1 MKWISRL
8 AVLAQTGWVRGGL
21 FLALV
26 GLYGGWSGYV
36 VARNKP
42 VDFNLYY
49 VAAYGFAQGYDIYGA
64 DEALWTQV
72 GVESGMTNYAPP
84 YRYPPLTALVVW
96 PLTFFPPRVAA
107 GLWLGATAAAFILSA
122 WLLGRLSP
130 APWGVSL
137 GWALLLG
144 FVPALTT
151 LHAGQINGLVLLS
164 LTLALWGLV
173 RGQPALAGVGV
184 TIGALLKLVPLAHL
198 GYLGWRRRW
207 AALGWGVLA
216 LGLLLGLSLAF
227 MGGTGLQSYFR
238 HFLELGEAGN
248 LLPMGPNQAL
258 NGFWSRVLLGRLAPG
273 TIRWISLGSVGVLI
287 AATVALCWPRGDAAR
302 TVPLEFALVTVAINL
317 ITPYAWYHQFVLLL
331 LPFFILV
338 EHALNTPAQRWLL
351 FPLGLGYLVTDIHG
365 LFWHQLEPYP
375 LLVSMP
381 CYTALLVWGLLA
393 WLLWREKWSV
403 RPGHAGV
410 A

>member
-1 MKWISRL
+1 
-8 AVLAQTGWVRGGL
+8 
-21 FLALV
+21 
-26 GLYGGWSGYV
+26 
-36 VARNKP
+36 
-42 VDFNLYY
+42 
-49 VAAYGFAQGYDIYGA
+49 
-64 DEALWTQV
+64 
-72 GVESGMTNYAPP
+72 
-84 YRYPPLTALVVW
+84 
-96 PLTFFPPRVAA
+96 
-107 GLWLGATAAAFILSA
+107 
-122 WLLGRLSP
+122 
-130 APWGVSL
+130 
-137 GWALLLG
+137 
-144 FVPALTT
+144 
-151 LHAGQINGLVLLS
+151 VLLS

-173 RGQPALAGVGV
+173 RGQPVLAGVGV
-184 TIGALLKLVPLAHL
+184 TIGALFKLVPLAHL

-216 LGLLLGLSLAF
+216 LGLLLGFSLMF
-227 MGGTGLQSYFR
+227 MGWTGLQSYFR

-302 TVPLEFALVTVAINL
+302 AVPLEFALVTVAINL

-381 CYTALLVWGLLA
+381 CYAALLVWGLLA

-403 RPGHAGV
+403 RPGYAVV